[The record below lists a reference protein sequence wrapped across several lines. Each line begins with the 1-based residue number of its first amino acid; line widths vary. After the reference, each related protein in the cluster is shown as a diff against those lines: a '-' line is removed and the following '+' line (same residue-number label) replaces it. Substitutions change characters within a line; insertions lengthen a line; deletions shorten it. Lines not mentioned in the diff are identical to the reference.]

1 MAEHQEPLFDLAD
14 FPPAPPADPKAVIRP
29 LTHPLWTAHKAAL
42 IHRYLYYFIQITKHG
57 TYIDGFAGPQNNH
70 LAMWAAKKVVELEP
84 AWLRRFHLVELA
96 TSKIPLL
103 EELQRWDQAQVRKGS
118 PKREVK
124 IYPGD
129 FNVEIDKILA
139 AQSITPKEATFCLL
153 DQRTFECHW
162 SSVKK
167 VAAYK
172 PAGSHKIEIFYF
184 LAMGWLDRALKA
196 TRHTDTLDRWFGN
209 DGWRTLGTVKKPFD
223 RAQLFAQRFTE
234 ELGYIYSDAWPIY
247 KKQGS
252 RAIMYYMVHA
262 SDHPEA
268 RKLMRRAYS
277 SAVDP
282 LEPPEQLALE
292 GIRVA
297 K

>member
-14 FPPAPPADPKAVIRP
+14 FPAPPPVDDKAVIRP
-29 LTHPLWTAHKAAL
+29 LTHPLWTEHKAAL

-70 LAMWAAKKVVELEP
+70 LDMWAAKKVVELAP
-84 AWLRRFHLVELA
+84 AWLRRFHLVELDP
-96 TSKIPLL
+96 KKKPLL
-103 EELQRWDQAQVRKGS
+103 EGLREWEVAQARK
-118 PKREVK
+118 PKRSVQ

-129 FNVEIDKILA
+129 FNVAIDGILGA
-139 AQSITPKEATFCLL
+139 KTISDKEATFCLL

-162 SSVKK
+162 ASVQK

-196 TRHTDTLDRWFGN
+196 TLHTDTLDRWFGG
-209 DGWRTLGTVKKPFD
+209 DGWRALGTIKKPFD
-223 RAQLFAQRFTE
+223 RAQLFAQRFRD
-234 ELGYIYSDAWPIY
+234 ELGYTYSDAWPIY
-247 KKQGS
+247 KRRGS
-252 RAIMYYMVHA
+252 GTIMYYMVHA

-277 SAVDP
+277 CAVDP

-292 GIRVA
+292 GIRV
-297 K
+297 KK